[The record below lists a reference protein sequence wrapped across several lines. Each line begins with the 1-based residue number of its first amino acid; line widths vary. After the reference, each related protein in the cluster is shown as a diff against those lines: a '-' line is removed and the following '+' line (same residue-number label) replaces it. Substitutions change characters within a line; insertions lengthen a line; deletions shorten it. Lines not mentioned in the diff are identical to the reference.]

1 MASEDKGKWAETAD
15 EGIVPADL
23 GGADAPDELLP
34 DDPELGSDVTGETTG
49 DDTPATAEGI
59 DLEAGDKADAV
70 TDGGPDVPEHA
81 EPDLK
86 DVAAAQRERDQ

>member
-1 MASEDKGKWAETAD
+1 MASGEKGEWAQIAD

-23 GGADAPDELLP
+23 AGAEADDEVLP
-34 DDPELGSDVTGETTG
+34 DDPELGSAVTGETTG
-49 DDTPATAEGI
+49 DDAPATAEGI

-70 TDGGPDVPEHA
+70 AQGGPAVPEDA

-86 DVAAAQRERDQ
+86 DIAAAQRERDQ

>member
-1 MASEDKGKWAETAD
+1 MASEDKGEWAQTAD

-23 GGADAPDELLP
+23 GGADAPDEMLS

-49 DDTPATAEGI
+49 DDAPATAEGI